1 MSIEIHIR
9 VRDSDWDLEHEL
21 AELIAEKIEN
31 IIPNTVN
38 ISTFI
43 IPVEDPEHEMPPLI
57 KETEGYGAFHDL
69 SKAESKIRRL
79 EIKYTKNRV

>member
-31 IIPNTVN
+31 IIPNSVN
-38 ISTFI
+38 ISTFV
-43 IPVEDPEHEMPPLI
+43 IPVEDPGNEMPPLI
-57 KETEGYGAFHDL
+57 KETEGHGAFHDL
-69 SKAESKIRRL
+69 SKAESKIRSL
-79 EIKYTKNRV
+79 NINTKNRNA